1 MDMMNNGDGFSFGD
15 GLPFGGG
22 FFFLPLA
29 MIADF
34 DRGESGKMAHDR
46 QNVYVNGDYVGD
58 KISLTQNDD
67 GLKAIEDYLASR
79 NFQGYKVSQEGDRIY
94 IDVEDETE
102 RDNIKNHLE
111 VYTQI
116 R

>member
-1 MDMMNNGDGFSFGD
+1 MMNNGN
-15 GLPFGGG
+15 G

-34 DRGESGKMAHDR
+34 DREEGRKIAHDR

-58 KISLTQNDD
+58 KISLTQND
-67 GLKAIEDYLASR
+67 GGVKAIEDYLESR
-79 NFQGYKVSQEGDRIY
+79 DFQGYKVTQEGDRIY
-94 IDVEDETE
+94 IDVEDEIE
-102 RDNIKNHLE
+102 RENIKNHLE